1 MKKIKVIHFVS
12 GIGNDGVAQYL
23 INYTELMN
31 QNYPIDETIVYQHQ
45 ANPVKLKLEE
55 NIGNKTIRIPFKS
68 KHPLKNLIATYRII
82 HKEKPDIVEAHMN
95 LVNFF
100 PLFIAWLCRVPVRIS
115 HSHIAQDINNINP
128 HLAPLFKKLCI
139 LFSNELVACGESA
152 GKYMYGNKEF
162 HIIYNAIDLKKYGYN
177 LSSREEVRKK
187 YGIDA
192 DSMVIGNIGRINVQ
206 KNQKFLIDIFADYL
220 RKNSNAFLFIIGNG
234 EPDDEQELV
243 DYIKKKNCQE
253 NVIRIEGVKSTEKFY
268 SAFDVFAL
276 PSLYEG
282 LPVVG
287 VEAQASG
294 VTTLLSQNIDP
305 SVVYSDNTKLL
316 PINQGTHCWI
326 NNFKRANNRSLSNA
340 YTDKYNI
347 HVQYKELYEFYEKLI
362 DKNENKYL

>member
-23 INYTELMN
+23 INYTRLMN
-31 QNYPIDETIVYQHQ
+31 QNYPIDETIVYQHE

-55 NIGNKTIRIPFKS
+55 DIGNKTVRIPFKS

-82 HKEKPDIVEAHMN
+82 HNEKPDIVEAHMN

-139 LFSNELVACGESA
+139 LFSNSLVACGEAA
-152 GKYMYGNKEF
+152 GKYMYGNKNF
-162 HIIYNAIDLKKYGYN
+162 HIIYNAIDLKKYSYN
-177 LSSREEVRKK
+177 LASRKEIRKK
-187 YGIDA
+187 YGIDS

-220 RKNSNAFLFIIGNG
+220 QENPNAFLFIIGNG
-234 EPDDEQELV
+234 EFDDEQDLAN
-243 DYIKKKNCQE
+243 YIKKKNCKK

-268 SAFDVFAL
+268 SAFDIFAL

-294 VTTLLSQNIDP
+294 VTTLLSKNIDP
-305 SVVYSDNTKLL
+305 SVVYSVDTQLL
-316 PINQGTHCWI
+316 PIDQGTRCWI
-326 NNFKRANNRSLSNA
+326 ENFKRTGNRSLSDA
-340 YTDKYNI
+340 YTEKYNI
-347 HVQYKELYEFYEKLI
+347 DFQFKNLYKFYCNLLN
-362 DKNENKYL
+362 NE